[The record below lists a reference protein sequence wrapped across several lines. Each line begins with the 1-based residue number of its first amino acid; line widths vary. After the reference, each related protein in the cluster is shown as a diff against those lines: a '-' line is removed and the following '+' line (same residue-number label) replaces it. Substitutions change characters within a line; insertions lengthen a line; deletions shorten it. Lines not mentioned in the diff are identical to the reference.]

1 MERSSINTLKISSE
15 QIFNVQSLKDCHNGS
30 FLFLISFED
39 KSIGVYDMLSKTL
52 LLKTQPNHSET
63 IFDAQINYK
72 NPNIVATSSYDGS
85 IKIWDLHTMECKST
99 IEISEKKQQ
108 ILDKNAIIYGISWS
122 PIDVDRLV
130 AASFSGKIILID
142 TSNCKIIKELK
153 PGGSTPIHRV
163 EWNKEH
169 SEFIACGSKE
179 GFL

>member
-1 MERSSINTLKISSE
+1 MVRSSINTLKICSQSV
-15 QIFNVQSLKDCHNGS
+15 FNVHSLKECENGS

-52 LLKTQPNHSET
+52 LFKTEPNHSET

-72 NPNIVATSSYDGS
+72 IPNIIATSSYDGS

-130 AASFSGKIILID
+130 ASTFAGKIILID
-142 TSNCKIIKELK
+142 TKNCKVIKEVK
-153 PGGSTPIHRV
+153 PGGNSPIHRV
-163 EWNKEH
+163 EWNKDH